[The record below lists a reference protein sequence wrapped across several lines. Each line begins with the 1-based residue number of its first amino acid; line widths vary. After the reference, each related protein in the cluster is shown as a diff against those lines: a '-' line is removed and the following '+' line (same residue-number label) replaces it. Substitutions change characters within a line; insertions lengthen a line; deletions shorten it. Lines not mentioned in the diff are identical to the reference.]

1 MPSVPHK
8 PSGEQVTAGEQRM
21 TKGEREDL
29 HRLVR
34 QRERVLTSGAKQRSA
49 ELKLVW
55 PRAIEPRG
63 RPKKQKVQP
72 VPFRKYVTD
81 DFAFWHP
88 RAQRRRR
95 QAGGLPVRAA
105 NIEGDRGP
113 VQQRVATSPAARN
126 FRKGWGQGRVGRTSK
141 LTDVNVVARARAD
154 PTFAADFIGSRKG
167 GTV

>member
-88 RAQRRRR
+88 RNCSLTSKIRWDRNTASIRMLSGCKPRSSQTWKCARRR
-95 QAGGLPVRAA
+95 
-105 NIEGDRGP
+105 
-113 VQQRVATSPAARN
+113 SS
-126 FRKGWGQGRVGRTSK
+126 SK

-167 GTV
+167 GTA